1 MSFRT
6 DLVRTDPVPDDT
18 VRTDPVRTGRIG
30 TDPDGG
36 ADPVRPGPDH
46 ADPGHAGG
54 GHVRPDGSGRTDP
67 AGPDHAGRGP
77 AGHGRA
83 DRDPY
88 FDNAKFLA
96 VVLVVIGHAWEPLRG
111 ANIGG
116 RLLEAAQTFIYAF
129 HLPAFIV
136 MCGYFS
142 RGFPTTRGRTRK
154 LVAAIVVPYVLFSVA
169 YPLWAGML
177 SGDHVGWDP
186 LEPYYLTWFLPALLL
201 WRLSTPLWQQI
212 RLPVVVAVLISMLAG
227 FVTLPSTLNAAQVL
241 SFLPFFVLGLVLRP
255 HHFEILHRRAV
266 RVAGAAVLLLGG
278 LTAYLLA
285 LSVDPEWVHWRRSF
299 GQLGVGASAGLGF
312 RVVAMAAALVLTVA
326 FLAVVPARR
335 TWFTRLGSA
344 TMYAYLLHG
353 FVTLYLSY
361 QDWYYGISG
370 EQVLLVTVGCALL
383 AVVLSGEPARR
394 AFRWAVEP
402 RMDWLFRAGPTR
414 RPQSRR
420 RPGRREITRGRR
432 DTAGVVTGTE

>member
-1 MSFRT
+1 MRIHT
-6 DLVRTDPVPDDT
+6 DLVRLVT
-18 VRTDPVRTGRIG
+18 R
-30 TDPDGG
+30 
-36 ADPVRPGPDH
+36 RP
-46 ADPGHAGG
+46 A
-54 GHVRPDGSGRTDP
+54 SGRTEP
-67 AGPDHAGRGP
+67 ADTAP
-77 AGHGRA
+77 ARTEPARAEPARA

-111 ANIGG
+111 ANVGG
-116 RLLEAAQTFIYAF
+116 RILEAAQTFIYAF

-154 LVAAIVVPYVLFSVA
+154 LIAAIVVPYVLFSVA
-169 YPLWAGML
+169 YPLWAALL
-177 SGDHVGWDP
+177 SGRHVGWDP

-212 RLPVVVAVLISMLAG
+212 RLPVIVAVLISMLAG
-227 FVTLPSTLNAAQVL
+227 FVTLPSMLNAAQVL
-241 SFLPFFVLGLVLRP
+241 SFLPFFVLGLALRP
-255 HHFEILHRRAV
+255 RHFAVLHRRAV

-278 LTAYLLA
+278 LTAYVLA

-299 GQLGVGASAGLGF
+299 GQLGVGASAGVGF
-312 RVVAMAAALVLTVA
+312 RIATMAAALILTVA

-353 FVTLYLSY
+353 FFTLYLSY

-370 EQVLLVTVGCALL
+370 RQVVLVTGGCVLL
-383 AVVLSGEPARR
+383 AVLLSGDLARR
-394 AFRWAVEP
+394 MFRWAVEP
-402 RMDWLFRAGPTR
+402 RLDWLFRTGSTG
-414 RPQSRR
+414 RPPSRSRR
-420 RPGRREITRGRR
+420 ERGESPLGRREDPRAVSG
-432 DTAGVVTGTE
+432 AE